1 MPATRDRETGRVNT
15 MKPRKRSF
23 DGADRR
29 QWRRLAPKD
38 IPSLKGVS
46 INQGT
51 EARVI
56 DISRGGMLLHTVFRL
71 RPDMKIL
78 LKILTTKGIF
88 KISGIV
94 LRSSIQSISGPPLY
108 ESAIAFESPLTV
120 LDDLVAAPAP
130 ARDPGRAPVPD
141 ILEDFGDLGPSAS
154 MRGEYTRE
162 DPAVLTVLAAAGFEA
177 DLDKMLQMNDW

>member
-1 MPATRDRETGRVNT
+1 

-130 ARDPGRAPVPD
+130 APDPGPSPAPD
-141 ILEDFGDLGPSAS
+141 LLEDYGDFKPSS
-154 MRGEYTRE
+154 SPHRETPRE

>member
-1 MPATRDRETGRVNT
+1 
-15 MKPRKRSF
+15 MKQRKRSF

-120 LDDLVAAPAP
+120 LDDLVAETAPAP
-130 ARDPGRAPVPD
+130 ARDPGRVPGPD

-154 MRGEYTRE
+154 MRGDTPRE
-162 DPAVLTVLAAAGFEA
+162 DPAILTVLAAAGFEA